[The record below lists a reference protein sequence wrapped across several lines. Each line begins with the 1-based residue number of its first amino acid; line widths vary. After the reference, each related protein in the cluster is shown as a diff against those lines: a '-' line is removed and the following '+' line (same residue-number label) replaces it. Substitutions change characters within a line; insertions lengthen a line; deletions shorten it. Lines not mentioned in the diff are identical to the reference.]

1 MKPGVNDHLVSLG
14 KSLGAELAGIR
25 PRVGVDPL
33 VLAHQVAALEALGA
47 EGTLV
52 GPLASVHD
60 PAMEK
65 NQSLPSKLPS
75 FLRYSRF
82 FKKRWAI
89 PSLFFCLFYCTIG
102 R

>member
-14 KSLGAELAGIR
+14 KSLRAELAGIR

-60 PAMEK
+60 PVKEK
-65 NQSLPSKLPS
+65 NQSLLSKRPN
-75 FLRYSRF
+75 F
-82 FKKRWAI
+82 FEI
-89 PSLFFCLFYCTIG
+89 LQVFFV
-102 R
+102 

>member
-14 KSLGAELAGIR
+14 KSLRAELAGIR

-65 NQSLPSKLPS
+65 IKAFQVNCLAL
-75 FLRYSRF
+75 LRYSRF
-82 FKKRWAI
+82 
-89 PSLFFCLFYCTIG
+89 
-102 R
+102 